1 MKRLL
6 SIDELIEH
14 MKGKGIKFDLYSED
28 EARSFLRQ
36 NNYFMKVSAYRRLY
50 PKCPPES
57 KRPGEYQ
64 NLDFAY
70 LVELSTIDVHLRYLI
85 LQMCLD
91 IEHFI
96 KVHLMTHATDN
107 PQEDGYEIV
116 KAYLRNEDKKH
127 TLING
132 IRQHKSGEY
141 CKDLISKYDP
151 CYPLWVLVELISF
164 GDLLHLV
171 LFYEK
176 TYNAKIMPNNKFMN
190 TVRDLRNASAH
201 SNCMINKMNSVLD
214 ISKQPDASIT
224 HFIKSLHNI
233 SEDART
239 KNLNKSFIYNVV
251 TLLYVYDQLA
261 PDIAKEKRY
270 SEIQAFLNGRVIR
283 HKDYFSSNPAIGA
296 VYHFLRN
303 VIDELVKNS

>member
-1 MKRLL
+1 MLRYLHIERIIQIDPAATVHCTFLILLVDHVIVSTESSKELQFIMRGMCFPNRSLCYDVHQEIEYIGVNSCMKRLL

-107 PQEDGYEIV
+107 PQED
-116 KAYLRNEDKKH
+116 
-127 TLING
+127 
-132 IRQHKSGEY
+132 
-141 CKDLISKYDP
+141 
-151 CYPLWVLVELISF
+151 
-164 GDLLHLV
+164 
-171 LFYEK
+171 
-176 TYNAKIMPNNKFMN
+176 
-190 TVRDLRNASAH
+190 
-201 SNCMINKMNSVLD
+201 
-214 ISKQPDASIT
+214 
-224 HFIKSLHNI
+224 
-233 SEDART
+233 
-239 KNLNKSFIYNVV
+239 
-251 TLLYVYDQLA
+251 
-261 PDIAKEKRY
+261 
-270 SEIQAFLNGRVIR
+270 
-283 HKDYFSSNPAIGA
+283 
-296 VYHFLRN
+296 
-303 VIDELVKNS
+303 